1 MKIKRSVIIIAVSLL
16 LCFALTGCLGVV
28 GGILTGLDAV
38 IRYVQGFGE
47 DELPEQTVYGSA
59 NPLAVSFR
67 DGKMV
72 AIWDYTDNVNY
83 VLSVT
88 DDNDITTV
96 YDPSDTTHA
105 EYKDCYG
112 DGIFYLENAG
122 YDYSDSV
129 ELTLKSVYKNNTYD
143 KVTASYDGLSK
154 ADYEAYTA
162 NVPGGF
168 TTIDSYIATRYEMFE
183 YFAYLLIFRPNS
195 TEVAEKGVTYEKVEQ
210 EFLIAYDYQGLY
222 DGTITADKAFESE
235 VMSAVASFEDSAAYN
250 YSYERDG
257 NIGKYVLRFYYDEN
271 PYLITSSKDTYV
283 NVYTNSEPPHY
294 DTTVEHDRTFAI
306 DDRTQSVSVSSS
318 DQLYFAIKKG
328 YKPVPVA
335 GSNAEYIYAELR
347 RILSLINSDSDSV
360 PTKIHHIYDYI
371 VNTVIYDYD
380 FVENTLEQEVD
391 DQSIFFSYECLYL
404 EGVLGYVPSSKS
416 FSTKNR
422 VAICDGLS
430 KAFLCFTQI
439 EGIESLK
446 ISGTASGGAHAWN
459 KVCVN
464 NRWYMVDTT
473 WGNVLNSSSATHK
486 NYEYLSHDY
495 LMTRDDSDHEEDKWY
510 SYPKATGKYN
520 FIFSN

>member
-1 MKIKRSVIIIAVSLL
+1 MKLKRSVIIIAVSLL
-16 LCFALTGCLGVV
+16 LCFTLTGCLSVV

-38 IRYVQGFGE
+38 FRYVQGFGE

-67 DGKMV
+67 NGKMV
-72 AIWDYTDNVNY
+72 AIWDYTNNVDY

-96 YDPSDTTHA
+96 FDPSDTTHA
-105 EYKDCYG
+105 EYKDYYG

-122 YDYSDSV
+122 YDYSDSID
-129 ELTLKSVYKNNTYD
+129 LTLKSVYKNNTYD
-143 KVTASYDGLSK
+143 TVTASYDGLSK
-154 ADYEAYTA
+154 ADYDAYTA

-195 TEVAEKGVTYEKVEQ
+195 TEVAEKGATYEKVEQ
-210 EFLIAYDYQGLY
+210 EFYIAYDYQGIY

-235 VMSAVASFEDSAAYN
+235 VLSAVASFEDSAAYN

-257 NIGKYVLRFYYDEN
+257 NIGTYVLRFYYDVN
-271 PYLITSSKDTYV
+271 PYLMTSSKDTYV
-283 NVYTNSEPPHY
+283 NAYTSTEPPHY
-294 DTTVEHDRTFAI
+294 DDTVAHERTFAI
-306 DDRTQSVSVSSS
+306 DNRTQTVSVSSS

-328 YKPVPVA
+328 YKPVPVT

-347 RILSLINSDSDSV
+347 RILSLINSDADSV
-360 PTKIHHIYDYI
+360 PTKIHHIYDYM

-404 EGVLGYVPSSKS
+404 EGVLGYDPSSKS

-430 KAFLCFTQI
+430 KDFLCFTQI

-464 NRWYMVDTT
+464 SRWYMVDTT
-473 WGNVLNSSSATHK
+473 WGNVLNSSGVTHK

-495 LMTRDDSDHEEDKWY
+495 LMTKDDSAHEEDKWY